1 GDLVTANEYSDDVS
15 LLFNNGDGTFGEAVS
30 CSLGWRTYPM
40 AVSSSDIDGDTD
52 YDLAVACR
60 HGDLFTLSNSGSGS
74 FQVAAR
80 YDLSSRYSISL
91 ADLDDDGDDD
101 LLGCSG
107 EHAKIMLNNGDGTFQ
122 AARVLS
128 MNDPQGLFA
137 EDLDGD
143 EDYDLAVVEG
153 YLDSVSVLLNN
164 GDGSF
169 QPGVNYPV
177 GESPGNVLSADV
189 NGDLT
194 KDLVVTN
201 SEHSTISV
209 LLNNGDG
216 TFQSPMNFHTLSGL
230 EKILL
235 SDLDGDGDKD
245 VVFMYKGSQG
255 YAYLCRIAIMFNN
268 GNGTFGSPL
277 TFFSFEPWSLPG
289 GVVAVDLDGD
299 QDNDLAAVCRSSD
312 LSLAILKND
321 GQGAFQAENVY
332 EVLDPVTLAGA
343 DLDGDGD
350 CDLAVAHS
358 GHLLP
363 YDILRVYLNNGDASF
378 YQAGD
383 HALPTA
389 PSSMVADDLDRDGD
403 KDLAVASQDNSVTVF
418 LNDGSANLERQAPFD
433 YGTGWFPLR
442 LTGADF
448 DGDGDFDLV
457 TSNYYTDD
465 ITILF
470 NLTNTYCIAGDA
482 NGDGLVDVGDVVY
495 LTGFLYKGG
504 SAPDPLWTGDCNC
517 DDTVNLGDVVYL
529 INYLFKAGPPPGC

>member
-1 GDLVTANEYSDDVS
+1 
-15 LLFNNGDGTFGEAVS
+15 
-30 CSLGWRTYPM
+30 
-40 AVSSSDIDGDTD
+40 
-52 YDLAVACR
+52 
-60 HGDLFTLSNSGSGS
+60 
-74 FQVAAR
+74 
-80 YDLSSRYSISL
+80 
-91 ADLDDDGDDD
+91 
-101 LLGCSG
+101 
-107 EHAKIMLNNGDGTFQ
+107 
-122 AARVLS
+122 
-128 MNDPQGLFA
+128 MNDPQGIFA

-153 YLDSVSVLLNN
+153 YLDSVSVFLNN

-201 SEHSTISV
+201 HEYSTISV

-216 TFQSPMNFHTLSGL
+216 TFQSPMTFYTLSEL
-230 EKILL
+230 RKILL
-235 SDLDGDGDKD
+235 SDLDGDGDED
-245 VVFMYKGSQG
+245 VAFMYKGSQG

-268 GNGTFGSPL
+268 GDGTFGSP
-277 TFFSFEPWSLPG
+277 TTCFSFGPWTLPG

-299 QDNDLAAVCRSSD
+299 QDNDLAAVCRGAD

-332 EVLDPVTLAGA
+332 EVHDPVTLAGA

-350 CDLAVAHS
+350 CDLAVAHC

-383 HALPTA
+383 YAVPTA
-389 PSSMVADDLDRDGD
+389 PSSIVADDLDGDGD
-403 KDLAVASQDNSVTVF
+403 RDLAVASQDNSVTVL
-418 LNDGSANLERQAPFD
+418 LNDGSANFQHQAPFD
-433 YGTGWFPLR
+433 YGTGWSPLW

-448 DGDGDFDLV
+448 DGDGDIDLV

-470 NLTNTYCIAGDA
+470 NLTNTYYTSGDA
-482 NGDGLVDVGDVVY
+482 NGDGLVDVGDVIY
-495 LTGFLYKGG
+495 LINYLYKGG
-504 SAPDPLWTGDCNC
+504 AAPDPLWVGDVNC
-517 DDTVNLGDVVYL
+517 DGQVNLGDVVYL
-529 INYLFKAGPPPGC
+529 INYLFKGGPAPDC